1 MPSHLLA
8 LLLAPFRP
16 GFTRPTWR
24 KVLILLEGT
33 LLARGRRTVTVALRM
48 MGLHHLAQFN
58 VFHHVLSRA
67 RWSPL
72 QMSKLLFLVLV
83 RTFVPAGAP
92 VQLVVD
98 ETLERRWGPHI
109 RKWSVSHDP
118 VRSTERA
125 PKMSRGLRWRCLML
139 VVTPP
144 WTRRAWALPFLC
156 VLLSSPEYDRDLGTS
171 AEDRPGLDRAPRA
184 PRAPLGA

>member
-8 LLLAPFRP
+8 TLLTPFRD

-33 LLARGRRTVTVALRM
+33 LLARGRRTVTTALRM
-48 MGLHHLAQFN
+48 MGLHQLAQLN

-72 QMSKLLFLVLV
+72 QMSRVLSLLLV
-83 RTFVPAGAP
+83 RTFIPAGAP
-92 VQLVVD
+92 IQLVVD

-109 RKWSVSHDP
+109 RKCSVSHDP
-118 VRSTERA
+118 VRSV
-125 PKMSRGLRWRCLML
+125 S
-139 VVTPP
+139 
-144 WTRRAWALPFLC
+144 
-156 VLLSSPEYDRDLGTS
+156 
-171 AEDRPGLDRAPRA
+171 PRA
-184 PRAPLGA
+184 